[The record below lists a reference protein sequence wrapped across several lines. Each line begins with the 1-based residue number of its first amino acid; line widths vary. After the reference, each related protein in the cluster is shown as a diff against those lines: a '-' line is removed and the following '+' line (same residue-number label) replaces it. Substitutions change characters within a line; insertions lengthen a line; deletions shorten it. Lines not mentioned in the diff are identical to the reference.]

1 MKINKRSRDAIKL
14 VLQALFE
21 RAKARL
27 LGRHGNAMYFQVVR
41 DFGIENS
48 LEGVARDSAA
58 LAVGTKIEPGAEIIE
73 TQADEA
79 AAFIDAL
86 QARTTAAA
94 LDAIKR
100 RDAEEIR
107 KVFSQATDHLEMI
120 VDEETNRAK
129 NLSVLDMIDQVTASQ
144 NIQDPI
150 IYAIGP
156 LDAKTC
162 PACLAM
168 YHCKSNPR
176 VPRVYRRSQFSPA
189 YFKKKTWDGKTIHSN
204 AHPRCRHSLSF
215 LAPGFGFDANG
226 HVQYMGKEHDE
237 MRTQKDRGD
246 LD

>member
-1 MKINKRSRDAIKL
+1 MKVNKKAREAVKL

-48 LEGVARDSAA
+48 LEGVARESVAEAA
-58 LAVGTKIEPGAEIIE
+58 GVKIEPGAEIIE
-73 TQADEA
+73 TQVDEA

-94 LDAIKR
+94 FDAIKR
-100 RDAEEIR
+100 KDAEEIR
-107 KVFSQATDHLEMI
+107 RVFAQATDHVEMI

-129 NLSVLDMIDQVTASQ
+129 NLGILDMIDQVSTSQ
-144 NIQDPI
+144 GIADPI
-150 IYAIGP
+150 IYGIGP

-162 PACLAM
+162 PHCLSM
-168 YHCKSNPR
+168 YHCKSNPL

-189 YFKKKTWDGKTIHSN
+189 YFKKKTWDGATIHSN

-215 LAPGFGFDANG
+215 LAPGFGFDAKG
-226 HVQYMGKEHDE
+226 HVQYMGKDHDE
-237 MRTQKDRGD
+237 LQVQKARGD
-246 LD
+246 AE